1 MVAVVSVDSVGFHF
15 LTEVFHLLIVVVQLL
30 PSVDVNGLV
39 LTDFSSLPPHFV
51 RLGISEVIFGESLR
65 HYESFASGPQVYSWR
80 RLHFGLFGMEKLVS
94 SKNANFGIL
103 EQFDS
108 LAGFSRFVSGLPSR
122 QLSPSNILIR
132 ERLTELP
139 LDLQKS
145 FSVGPKV
152 HRLER

>member
-1 MVAVVSVDSVGFHF
+1 M
-15 LTEVFHLLIVVVQLL
+15 
-30 PSVDVNGLV
+30 
-39 LTDFSSLPPHFV
+39 
-51 RLGISEVIFGESLR
+51 IFGESLR
-65 HYESFASGPQVYSWR
+65 HYESFAGGPQVYSWR